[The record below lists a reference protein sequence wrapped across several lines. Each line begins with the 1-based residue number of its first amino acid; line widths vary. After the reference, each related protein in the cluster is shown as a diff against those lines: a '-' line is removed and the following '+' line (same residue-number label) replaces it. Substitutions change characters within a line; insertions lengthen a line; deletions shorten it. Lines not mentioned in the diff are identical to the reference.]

1 MARSAMPPTIS
12 SFPCRWQACVGR
24 GHGVADP
31 GVVVASPGTPSSAV
45 RSFTPYGQH
54 VHAVELGGIASALAT
69 PAGVSI
75 RICTIVARSSTGFMV
90 AAGTGRRPN
99 CGTVAS
105 WERWPRGAKRH
116 ARLHRPRPG
125 SAVSIRAR

>member
-1 MARSAMPPTIS
+1 MASMS
-12 SFPCRWQACVGR
+12 
-24 GHGVADP
+24 
-31 GVVVASPGTPSSAV
+31 TPSSWA
-45 RSFTPYGQH
+45 
-54 VHAVELGGIASALAT
+54 IASALAT

-75 RICTIVARSSTGFMV
+75 RIAAIVARSSTGFMV

-116 ARLHRPRPG
+116 ARLT
-125 SAVSIRAR
+125 ARA